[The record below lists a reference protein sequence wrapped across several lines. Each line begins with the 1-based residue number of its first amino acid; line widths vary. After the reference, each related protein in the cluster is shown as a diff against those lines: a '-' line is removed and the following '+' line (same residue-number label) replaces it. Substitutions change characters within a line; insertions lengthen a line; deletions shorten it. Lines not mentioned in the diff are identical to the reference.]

1 MPHIPRS
8 TGFIH
13 PSIDGLVEMIQ
24 TQRKTSTAAEVA
36 ELRELCKR
44 KMRSYREDVFL
55 KRYTTPTE
63 VDAARTRWN
72 IVSSFANR

>member
-1 MPHIPRS
+1 MAHLPRT

-13 PSIDGLVEMIQ
+13 PSIDGLVEMIRAQ
-24 TQRKTSTAAEVA
+24 GKGSAEEVTQ
-36 ELRELCKR
+36 LRELCKR

-55 KRYTTPTE
+55 KRYTVPSDI
-63 VDAARTRWN
+63 DAARERWN